1 MAWLKFYEI
10 YLLTKNDYWR
20 ILDSC
25 RVYELFINICNCQL
39 TFKKG
44 GKTMM
49 NINLLNAHGA
59 FRTTDNYIADS
70 MMKLPPSL
78 CVYINPVCFDLPAP
92 I

>member
-1 MAWLKFYEI
+1 
-10 YLLTKNDYWR
+10 
-20 ILDSC
+20 
-25 RVYELFINICNCQL
+25 
-39 TFKKG
+39 
-44 GKTMM
+44 MM